1 MARVREILERKGTQ
15 VWTIGQEATVLQ
27 AALLMNERKVGALV
41 VAESGRI
48 VGMFSER
55 DVLWRVVSEQRDPEQ
70 TLVGDVM
77 STEVICCTLET
88 TLEEAGGAMK
98 NRRFRH
104 LPVADDEG
112 RLLGLVSIGD
122 LNAFQQADQEQT
134 IFLMNEYL
142 YGRV

>member
-1 MARVREILERKGTQ
+1 MTSEVVCGT
-15 VWTIGQEATVLQ
+15 L
-27 AALLMNERKVGALV
+27 
-41 VAESGRI
+41 
-48 VGMFSER
+48 
-55 DVLWRVVSEQRDPEQ
+55 D
-70 TLVGDVM
+70 
-77 STEVICCTLET
+77 T

-104 LPVADDEG
+104 LPVVDDDG

-134 IFLMNEYL
+134 IFMMNEYL